1 MMWKSLFYKEWLK
14 VRWSFILMALIGIVA
29 IGYIFLALKHS
40 FAFSGARN
48 IWSAILFQG
57 FQYFK
62 IFKFVP
68 LSGGIVFSLAQYL
81 PEITNKRIKLSFHA
95 PLPENKVLLLMQAFG
110 TLCLFSLF
118 SIFLGLFALLGSVF
132 LPIEIVGAGIVTSL
146 PWTLAGLSAY
156 FLVAF
161 IVLEPAWIFRFFYS
175 LFGAAFIS
183 VHFIQAG
190 IESYRPVILS
200 LFLMSILISNAVLF
214 SGYRLRKGVN

>member
-1 MMWKSLFYKEWLK
+1 M
-14 VRWSFILMALIGIVA
+14 ILIALIGIVA

-48 IWSAILFQG
+48 IWSTILFQG

-68 LSGGIVFSLAQYL
+68 LAGGIIFSLAQYL
-81 PEITNKRIKLSFHA
+81 PEIANKRIKLSFHA
-95 PLPENKVLLLMQAFG
+95 PLQENKVLLEMQAFG

-118 SIFLGLFALLGSVF
+118 AIFLALFALLGSLF
-132 LPIEIVGAGIVTSL
+132 LPAEIVWATIVTIL

-156 FLVAF
+156 FLAAF

-183 VHFIQAG
+183 MHFLQTG

-200 LFLMSILISNAVLF
+200 LFLMSILISTAVLF
-214 SGYRLRKGVN
+214 SGYRLRKGVS

>member
-1 MMWKSLFYKEWLK
+1 MWKSLFYKEWLK
-14 VRWSFILMALIGIVA
+14 VHWFLILIALIGIVV

-48 IWSAILFQG
+48 IWSTILFQG

-68 LSGGIVFSLAQYL
+68 LAGGLVFSLAQYL

-95 PLPENKVLLLMQAFG
+95 PLQENKVLLIMQAFG
-110 TLCLFSLF
+110 ASCLFILF
-118 SIFLGLFALLGSVF
+118 LFLVVLFGLLGSVY
-132 LPIEIVGAGIVTSL
+132 LPVEVVSASIITIL

-175 LFGAAFIS
+175 LFGASFIS
-183 VHFIQAG
+183 MHFIQAG

-200 LFLMSILISNAVLF
+200 LFLMCILISTAVLF
-214 SGYRLRKGVN
+214 SGYRLRKGVS